1 VKVDAH
7 SAPSLNLH
15 RPTSLSPLFPHTA
28 TILLII
34 TCQVLG
40 PLAKICLDAERPIS
54 APPKCTEISLFIS
67 PISSLLLR
75 HAEDPAVGHRWAFAC
90 ARQLEDNGLRLD
102 WSSHSSEIEDGWTES
117 FSLPSA
123 GRFGVGAETPP
134 HHQEGL
140 RRQPV

>member
-1 VKVDAH
+1 
-7 SAPSLNLH
+7 
-15 RPTSLSPLFPHTA
+15 
-28 TILLII
+28 
-34 TCQVLG
+34 
-40 PLAKICLDAERPIS
+40 
-54 APPKCTEISLFIS
+54 
-67 PISSLLLR
+67 
-75 HAEDPAVGHRWAFAC
+75 
-90 ARQLEDNGLRLD
+90 LRLD